1 MKLYGTK
8 TSPYS
13 RVIRVV
19 IFEKKLDKQIEFIW
33 IKTRVPNDPM
43 LNINL
48 SGRVPFLLLDDGTGI
63 EDTPVLV
70 QFLDTLKTPAI
81 FNHGI
86 GSFDLNYLRLEAM
99 TRSLLDG
106 VSVWLREIR
115 RPSNEQSPTIL
126 LHEQARSTRLVSY
139 FNEIAAELHLNDSL
153 NLAQLYLFVAL
164 DLERQIPLFK
174 WRAQNSNL
182 VKWYDKIETQ
192 PSVRSSWQDIRTG
205 K

>member
-1 MKLYGTK
+1 
-8 TSPYS
+8 
-13 RVIRVV
+13 
-19 IFEKKLDKQIEFIW
+19 
-33 IKTRVPNDPM
+33 M

-70 QFLDTLKTPAI
+70 QFLDSLKAPVI
-81 FNHGI
+81 FDHGI
-86 GSFDLNYLRLEAM
+86 GRFDLNYLRLEAM

-139 FNEIAAELHLNDSL
+139 FNEISAELHLNGSL

-164 DLERQIPLFK
+164 DLERQIPSFK
-174 WRAQNSNL
+174 WRTQNSNL